1 MSGINNTPIIRLKCP
16 DLASISPGSRFL
28 YRAKIGGERQIINV
42 KALTS
47 PYPKDFGKGRQS
59 MYVDVFGYG
68 FSGSVQA
75 KKLLTVERF

>member
-1 MSGINNTPIIRLKCP
+1 MSGINDTSTIRLKCP
-16 DLASISPGSRFL
+16 DLASIFPGGRFL

-42 KALTS
+42 KALS
-47 PYPKDFGKGRQS
+47 APYPKDFGKGRQA